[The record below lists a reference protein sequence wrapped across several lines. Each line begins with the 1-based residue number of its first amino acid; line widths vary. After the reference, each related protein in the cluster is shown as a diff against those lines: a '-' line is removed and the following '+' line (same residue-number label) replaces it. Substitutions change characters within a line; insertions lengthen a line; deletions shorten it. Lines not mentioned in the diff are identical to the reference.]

1 VDPAAPRL
9 YKERRVT
16 QTRHLVSKIATGLGI
31 DPRQVRLW
39 VMVDRQNKTIR
50 PDQPIVDLRSTVEET
65 FQRAMV
71 HGDPSLRVWAEV
83 AEEVDAEGDA
93 VWPTYQ
99 RQLTGGVVKK
109 DLVLLFLKCFDPD
122 VQILRGVGH
131 VYISKEKKVEELV
144 PLIVKKM
151 GWGERLPPDNKIL
164 LWEVRA
170 HPTVL
175 ARTSLTWY

>member
-1 VDPAAPRL
+1 
-9 YKERRVT
+9 
-16 QTRHLVSKIATGLGI
+16 
-31 DPRQVRLW
+31 
-39 VMVDRQNKTIR
+39 M
-50 PDQPIVDLRSTVEET
+50 DLRPTVEET
-65 FQRAMV
+65 FRHALA

-131 VYISKEKKVEELV
+131 VYISKDKKVEELV
-144 PLIVKKM
+144 PLIMKKM
-151 GWGERLPPDNKIL
+151 GWGERLPPDKKIL
-164 LWEVRA
+164 LWEVRKLIPQFGQDIFNLVLGDQA
-170 HPTVL
+170 DHDRGAGAKSIIKSRRL
-175 ARTSLTWY
+175 ARW